1 MDGGL
6 SKNLLIL
13 DENTITI
20 SPFSGESDIC
30 PLDSTYNAYKINF
43 SNTSISLSLENLYRL
58 TRILFPPEPEIMG
71 NFF

>member
-1 MDGGL
+1 MDGGF

-43 SNTSISLSLENLYRL
+43 ANTSISLSLGK
-58 TRILFPPEPEIMG
+58 FD
-71 NFF
+71 F

>member
-1 MDGGL
+1 M
-6 SKNLLIL
+6 

-43 SNTSISLSLENLYRL
+43 SNTSISLSLGKLYFSKNILILKMNL
-58 TRILFPPEPEIMG
+58 
-71 NFF
+71 

>member
-13 DENTITI
+13 DENTITV

-43 SNTSISLSLENLYRL
+43 SNTSISLSLGKLSAQS
-58 TRILFPPEPEIMG
+58 T
-71 NFF
+71 

>member
-1 MDGGL
+1 MDGGF

-43 SNTSISLSLENLYRL
+43 SNTSISLSLGRL
-58 TRILFPPEPEIMG
+58 GPAGLRRNEVRKLDRKC
-71 NFF
+71 